1 MLLPIP
7 HHDTSKLRGNQVQ
20 SVKGGVLRAER
31 KATLAESPGS
41 GFVPELPCVVALSL
55 LEHVST
61 IDLKSGIVD
70 ELA

>member
-1 MLLPIP
+1 M
-7 HHDTSKLRGNQVQ
+7 Q